1 MVGAYHAPGVDRP
14 GRDPPDA
21 GGPLWQL
28 GNGEVLLA
36 LDGTI
41 VVRDH
46 RSVSE
51 EGTGQRRTRDE
62 RLIFWIVLVVAL
74 LFVLRIL
81 LPFGAVIL
89 IALVTAGLTHGIF
102 RRLKWAFLGH
112 GTPAALV
119 ICFALMAS
127 VIVPMIMTVEAV
139 SREALGFYQ
148 MTTVQVSERGL
159 LEILER
165 HEESFDRVNRIMAPF
180 GMRLTPQKVYNSLAA
195 TGVKLGGFFYR
206 QGVSLA
212 KGLVRLVFAFF
223 FWMLILFYLL
233 VDGQR
238 LRRWLEIVLP
248 IPAEHQRLVSRRFT
262 AMAGS
267 ILVGNGVA
275 GLIQGLTGA
284 IIFASAGIPGPVLWG
299 VVMAVLAFIP
309 IIGISLVY
317 VPVSA
322 ILLLG
327 GQTHRALMVFVP
339 LLLVAT
345 VVEYWLK
352 PMLVG
357 RRMQMHTL
365 LVFLSILGGMDAFGP
380 SGLIVGPLMMTGF
393 LTLVELYCEH
403 YHPVCLSS
411 PGEGSAPLPPAVPER
426 ETGTSREQG

>member
-1 MVGAYHAPGVDRP
+1 
-14 GRDPPDA
+14 
-21 GGPLWQL
+21 
-28 GNGEVLLA
+28 
-36 LDGTI
+36 
-41 VVRDH
+41 
-46 RSVSE
+46 
-51 EGTGQRRTRDE
+51 
-62 RLIFWIVLVVAL
+62 VLVVAL
-74 LFVLRIL
+74 LLVLRIL

-102 RRLKWAFLGH
+102 RRLKRAFLGH

-119 ICFALMAS
+119 ICFALMAA
-127 VIVPMIMTVEAV
+127 VLVPTVVTLQAV
-139 SREALGFYQ
+139 SHEALGFYQ

-165 HEESFDRVNRIMAPF
+165 HEESFDRINRVLGPF
-180 GMRLTPQKVYNSLAA
+180 GVRLTPQKVYNSLAA

-223 FWMLILFYLL
+223 FWLLILFYLL

-238 LRRWLEIVLP
+238 LREWLEIVLP
-248 IPAEHQRLVSRRFT
+248 VPAEHQRLVSRRFT

-267 ILVGNGVA
+267 IIVGNGVA
-275 GLIQGLTGA
+275 GLIQGLTGS

-317 VPVSA
+317 IPVSA
-322 ILLLG
+322 ILLLS

-393 LTLVELYCEH
+393 LTLVELYCAH
-403 YHPVCLSS
+403 YHPVCLTARLEACPH
-411 PGEGSAPLPPAVPER
+411 PGVAAPEEER
-426 ETGTSREQG
+426 DASQE